1 MLTEKEVVES
11 SGLTSELVGRRYKVR
26 LIEGDRLGSTGYY
39 PAEMLKRDGPKIFTK
54 GTPMYLDHLSPAEKA
69 VRPHGSVLNYA
80 AELAEDAYYED
91 DGLYADIEV
100 FEHQIPLIK
109 SLKDKIGISIRARGK
124 VTDTVIAGKTVP
136 VFQELN
142 KARSV
147 DFVVRAGAGGRI
159 VQVLESAT
167 EDSESA
173 SDEEKGREIMEQ
185 KEILDAIT
193 ALRDDF
199 GKRLTDVEEALKP
212 VEEVKDKKT
221 EIDSLEV
228 AEQLASSSLSV
239 EGRKRVVELHRATG
253 KALPEL
259 IEAEESYIKKAAES
273 AAEVEGNEEG
283 HEAEESAKD
292 NEPEFKLP
300 SRWTTKKDN

>member
-1 MLTEKEVVES
+1 MLREKEAVEA
-11 SGLTSELVGRRYKVR
+11 SGLTGELVGRRYKLR

-39 PAEMLKRDGPKIFTK
+39 PAEMLKRDGPKIFVK
-54 GTPMYLDHLSPAEKA
+54 GTPMYLDHLSPQEKA

-80 AELAEDAYYED
+80 AELAEDAYYEN

-100 FEHQIPLIK
+100 FEHHIPLIK
-109 SLKDKIGISIRARGK
+109 SLKDKIGISIRARGN
-124 VTDTVIAGKTVP
+124 VTDTVINGKTVP
-136 VFQELN
+136 VFQELT
-142 KARSV
+142 KAHSV
-147 DFVVRAGAGGRI
+147 DFVVKAGAGGRI

-167 EDSESA
+167 DDDSEV
-173 SDEEKGREIMEQ
+173 SDEQKGREIMEQ
-185 KEILDAIT
+185 KEILDAIA
-193 ALRDDF
+193 ALREDF

-212 VEEVKDKKT
+212 APESEQKT
-221 EIDSLEV
+221 EVDSLEV
-228 AEQLASSSLSV
+228 AEQLASSSLTV

-273 AAEVEGNEEG
+273 AAEAEGNEEG
-283 HEAEESAKD
+283 HEAEESA
-292 NEPEFKLP
+292 NEEIEFKLP